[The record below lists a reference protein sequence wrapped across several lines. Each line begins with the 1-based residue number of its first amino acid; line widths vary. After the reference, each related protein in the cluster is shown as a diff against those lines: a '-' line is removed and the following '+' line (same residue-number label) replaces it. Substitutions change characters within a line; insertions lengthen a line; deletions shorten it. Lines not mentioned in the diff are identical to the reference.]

1 VVVDVVRRLVEHRLP
16 KLVVAVLQD
25 TRRRPIRFVPVPVRK
40 RQGCQLTCAVAW
52 PRRDHHAGGRPLSLT
67 SPRRILADHPVKP

>member
-40 RQGCQLTCAVAW
+40 RQGHRHARRTRRAGTLIRRATISERLT
-52 PRRDHHAGGRPLSLT
+52 PLT
-67 SPRRILADHPVKP
+67 QRAAKEQPG